1 MSDFTMSLPQD
12 VKFIID
18 RLEACSHSAN
28 VVGGAVRD
36 SLLCRPL
43 GDFDITTD
51 ATPDRIKEV
60 FSDLKT
66 VDTGIKHGTV
76 TVVIGHI
83 PYEITTYRIDGDY
96 KDNRHP
102 ESVTFTRSL
111 AEDLK
116 RRDFTVNAMAYNPR
130 EGLTD
135 LFFGVEDARAGLIR
149 AVGDAR
155 VRFDED
161 ALRILRGLRFASVLG
176 FSIEEST
183 ARAIREKAELLK
195 GVSGERIYQEL
206 KKLLMGVSAS
216 EILLGFS
223 DVLTVALDGVRVEK
237 YPTDEK
243 IRNASFA
250 TRLALVFLLN
260 AQSPTEAAERAFD
273 RLKADN
279 LTRYATKNAL
289 IAYDNVDFRSN
300 STLLHSLRRF
310 GYDAVFGALSI
321 GLVTG
326 RFSYLD
332 QNKLAF
338 VMNNDPVYEVSH
350 LDISGRDLSALGCR
364 GKEIG
369 NMLDSLLN
377 AVIDGECRNERD
389 ALICLAKRLLK

>member
-1 MSDFTMSLPQD
+1 MSDFKMSLPQN
-12 VKFIID
+12 VIFIIN

-36 SLLCRPL
+36 SLICRPL

-51 ATPDRIKEV
+51 ATPERIKEI
-60 FSDLKT
+60 FSDFRT

-76 TVVIGHI
+76 TLVIDHI

-102 ESVTFTRSL
+102 DSVTFTRSL
-111 AEDLK
+111 DEDLK

-130 EGLTD
+130 DGLTD
-135 LFFGVEDARAGLIR
+135 LFSGVEDARAGLIR
-149 AVGDAR
+149 AVGDAC

-176 FSIEEST
+176 FSIEKST

-195 GVSGERIYQEL
+195 GVSGERVYQEL

-216 EILLGFS
+216 EIMLGFS
-223 DVLTVALDGVRVEK
+223 DVLAVALDGVRVEK

-243 IRNASFA
+243 IKNASFV

-260 AQSPTEAAERAFD
+260 AQSPTESAERTFD
-273 RLKADN
+273 RLKVDN

-289 IAYDNVDFRSN
+289 IAYDSVDFSSN
-300 STLLHSLRRF
+300 SALLHSLRKF

-326 RFSYLD
+326 RFSHID
-332 QNKLAF
+332 QDKLAS
-338 VMNNDPVYEVSH
+338 VMNSDPVYEVSH
-350 LDISGRDLSALGCR
+350 LNIGGRDLSALGCR

-369 NMLDSLLN
+369 NMLAVLLN

-389 ALICLAKRLLK
+389 ALICFATRLLK